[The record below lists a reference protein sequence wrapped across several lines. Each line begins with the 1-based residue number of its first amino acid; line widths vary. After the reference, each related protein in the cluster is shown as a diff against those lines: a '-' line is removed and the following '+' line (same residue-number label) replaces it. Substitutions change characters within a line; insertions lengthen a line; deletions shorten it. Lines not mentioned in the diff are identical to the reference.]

1 MHTNEQVFKV
11 ADKTVELLYSLDDY
25 DNEKNVDV
33 FVTLEKDGQ
42 SYDYIA
48 VYTKKSI
55 DKVPTWVQNNIK
67 GG

>member
-1 MHTNEQVFKV
+1 MHTDEQVFKT

-33 FVTLEKDGQ
+33 FVTLEKDGL
-42 SYDYIA
+42 SYDYVA
-48 VYTKKSI
+48 VYTKRSI
-55 DKVPTWVQNNIK
+55 DKIPTWVRNKIK